1 MRKKILLILTG
12 GTISMDHHKDL
23 SYDVLQFQK
32 QHLMNLGHSILND
45 VDIDS
50 HVLLM
55 KPSPHMT
62 PLDMLEISNYI
73 SSKLQKKYY
82 DGFVV
87 THGTDTLEETAFFL
101 DLYFSDLEVP
111 IILTGSMRNYSD
123 IAYDGMNNIVSS
135 ILVAAHDDSKNKG
148 VLVVLNDT
156 IHHPHEVTK
165 SHTVSLDTFQSL
177 EFGPIGVVDDQEIV
191 YYREFKKRFL
201 LPKLEKLNMNVGIY
215 KTYTG
220 DDGSI
225 LKHYSSMNG
234 LIIEGFGRGN
244 VPENIVSSIQELIDQ
259 GVTIMIT
266 SRVPKGRPFAT
277 YPYKGGAKHL
287 VEMGCYLSPHLN
299 SQKARILLIFALSTH
314 TSIKNLTV

>member
-1 MRKKILLILTG
+1 
-12 GTISMDHHKDL
+12 
-23 SYDVLQFQK
+23 
-32 QHLMNLGHSILND
+32 
-45 VDIDS
+45 
-50 HVLLM
+50 
-55 KPSPHMT
+55 
-62 PLDMLEISNYI
+62 
-73 SSKLQKKYY
+73 
-82 DGFVV
+82 
-87 THGTDTLEETAFFL
+87 
-101 DLYFSDLEVP
+101 
-111 IILTGSMRNYSD
+111 
-123 IAYDGMNNIVSS
+123 
-135 ILVAAHDDSKNKG
+135 
-148 VLVVLNDT
+148 
-156 IHHPHEVTK
+156 
-165 SHTVSLDTFQSL
+165 
-177 EFGPIGVVDDQEIV
+177 
-191 YYREFKKRFL
+191 
-201 LPKLEKLNMNVGIY
+201 MNVGIY

>member
-1 MRKKILLILTG
+1 
-12 GTISMDHHKDL
+12 
-23 SYDVLQFQK
+23 
-32 QHLMNLGHSILND
+32 
-45 VDIDS
+45 
-50 HVLLM
+50 M

-73 SSKLQKKYY
+73 SSQLQKKYY

-259 GVTIMIT
+259 GITIMIT

-277 YPYKGGAKHL
+277 YPYQGGAKHL